1 MTTDNKRLTIP
12 KPLAK
17 QAGELDDRLHA
28 AKGVRTLL
36 RKVFPDHWT
45 FLLGEIAL
53 YSFIILILTGI
64 FLTLFFQPSMSDVIY
79 HGSYTKLDGVR
90 MSQAYESTIN
100 ISFDVRGGLLM
111 RQIHH
116 WAADVFLAAILCHLL
131 RIFFTGAYR
140 KPRET
145 NWLIGIVMFTLGILE
160 GFLGYSMPDDLLSGT
175 GVRIAEGVLLG
186 IPVVGTYLSFFLF
199 GGQFPGTEFVVRFY
213 IIHVLLIPGLL
224 LALISAHLFLMV
236 HQKHTQ
242 MPGPGRTNANV
253 VGQPMYPYFMIKTG
267 AFFFFVFGVLALLAT
282 FAQINPIWEVG
293 PYTPTAISA
302 GSQPDF
308 YMGFLEGSLRMFP
321 SWTWDIGG
329 HTIAWNSLI
338 PALVVPGLIFTA
350 LGIWPFLESWAT
362 GDKSY
367 HNVNQRPRNAAT
379 RTAFGMAG
387 ITIYGILWLEGA
399 NDIIAD
405 HLQIPLYLTTEIARW
420 AIFIGPVL
428 VFWATR
434 RICFGLQR
442 RDASMLAHG
451 VETGII
457 QQLPNG
463 AFVELER
470 PLTEDEVPA
479 IAASPPAAAITAR
492 QVDDNGLPEPALRGA
507 RGKLQAQ
514 VHEIFA
520 EGISLA
526 PPADGHGN
534 GHGSGNGHAAIDGES
549 ERAAVGGGGTPQV
562 EDGNATED
570 RE

>member
-1 MTTDNKRLTIP
+1 MSTDNERLTIP

-17 QAGELDDRLHA
+17 QAGDLDDRFHA

-64 FLTLFFQPSMSDVIY
+64 FLTLFFQPSMSEVVY

-90 MSQAYESTIN
+90 MSQAYQSTLN

-145 NWLIGIVMFTLGILE
+145 NWLIGIAMFTLGIFE

-224 LALISAHLFLMV
+224 LALVSAHLFLMV

-242 MPGPGRTNANV
+242 MPGKGRTNANV
-253 VGQPMYPYFMIKTG
+253 VGQPMYPYFMVKTG

-282 FAQINPIWEVG
+282 FAQINPVWEVG

-329 HTIAWNSLI
+329 HTIAWDVLI

-367 HNVNQRPRNAAT
+367 HHVNQRPRNAPT
-379 RTAFGMAG
+379 RTAIGMAG

-399 NDIIAD
+399 NDLIAD
-405 HLQIPLYLTTEIARW
+405 HFQIPLYTTTEIARW
-420 AIFIGPVL
+420 AIFIGPVIA
-428 VFWATR
+428 FWATR

-442 RDASMLAHG
+442 RDASMLSHG

-470 PLTEDEVPA
+470 PLTEAEVA
-479 IAASPPAAAITAR
+479 EIAAPPPAPTLAITAR
-492 QVDDNGLPEPALRGA
+492 EVDDNGLPEPALRGA
-507 RGKLQAQ
+507 RGKLQAR

-526 PPADGHGN
+526 PPTNGHGN
-534 GHGSGNGHAAIDGES
+534 GHGNGHAAVDGGS
-549 ERAAVGGGGTPQV
+549 ERAAVGGAGTPQV
-562 EDGNATED
+562 EDGDATGDGE
-570 RE
+570 

>member
-1 MTTDNKRLTIP
+1 MTTNNERLTIP

-64 FLTLFFQPSMSDVIY
+64 FLTLFFQPSMSEVVY

-90 MSQAYESTIN
+90 MSQAYQSTLN

-145 NWLIGIVMFTLGILE
+145 NWLIGIAMFTLGIFE
-160 GFLGYSMPDDLLSGT
+160 GFLGYSIPDDLLSGT

-224 LALISAHLFLMV
+224 LALVSAHLFLMV

-242 MPGPGRTNANV
+242 MPGKGRTNANV
-253 VGQPMYPYFMIKTG
+253 VGQPMYPYFMVKTG

-282 FAQINPIWEVG
+282 FAQINPVWEVG

-329 HTIAWNSLI
+329 HTIAWDVLI

-367 HNVNQRPRNAAT
+367 HHVNQRPRNAPT
-379 RTAFGMAG
+379 RTAIGMAG

-399 NDIIAD
+399 NDLIAD
-405 HLQIPLYLTTEIARW
+405 HFQIPLYTTTEIARW
-420 AIFIGPVL
+420 AIFIGPVIA
-428 VFWATR
+428 FWATR

-442 RDASMLAHG
+442 RDASMLSHG

-470 PLTEDEVPA
+470 PLTEAEVA
-479 IAASPPAAAITAR
+479 EIAAPPPAPTLAITAR
-492 QVDDNGLPEPALRGA
+492 EVDDNGLPEPALRGA
-507 RGKLQAQ
+507 RGKLQAR

-526 PPADGHGN
+526 PPTNGHGN
-534 GHGSGNGHAAIDGES
+534 GHGNGHAAVDGGS
-549 ERAAVGGGGTPQV
+549 ERAAVGGAGTPQV
-562 EDGNATED
+562 EDGDATGDGE
-570 RE
+570 